1 MTTEEKL
8 IKNKLGLLHLASYL
22 KNVSE
27 ACRAMGYSRDTFYR
41 VKKAYEDGGL
51 EALKEKSRRT
61 PNIRNRVPEDVE
73 KAVVKLAL
81 EEPAY
86 GQKRVSDELR

>member
-41 VKKAYEDGGL
+41 VKRAYEDGGL

-61 PNIRNRVPEDVE
+61 PNIRNRVSEE
-73 KAVVKLAL
+73 TEQAVVEMAL
-81 EEPAY
+81 EEHVA
-86 GQKRVSDELR
+86 

>member
-27 ACRAMGYSRDTFYR
+27 ACRTMGYSRDTFYR
-41 VKKAYEDGGL
+41 VKRAYEDGGL
-51 EALKEKSRRT
+51 EAPYEKIYDMT
-61 PNIRNRVPEDVE
+61 H
-73 KAVVKLAL
+73 LAL
-81 EEPAY
+81 KVLGRFKKKVKENDVVLLILLF
-86 GQKRVSDELR
+86 QII